1 MKTRRLQVETDSTMK
16 HCLTTLLVV
25 LILSS
30 FAIGNSA
37 VAQEADTEIV
47 LTLEEAVQVALIQ
60 NLALANARL
69 DVENGTAQVREGW
82 AELFPQLD
90 VSGSYTR
97 NIRQANPFAGSQA
110 GGLFQ
115 SLGFLDWLAFNEQA
129 RTDDDGS
136 TAPISA
142 QEFFFRQS
150 QGLANAG
157 VSTDSGDN
165 PFAVPSV
172 YVAGLTINQKIL
184 DGRVIFGAYGASKWL
199 KPFNEEGARRQEQ
212 IVVRDVKNAWYAALL
227 AESQV
232 AVSRASVERS
242 RRTLT
247 EVSRQVSQGVAPK
260 FQRLSAE
267 VEVSNLETALVQAEI
282 AEEAAKDNLKLLL
295 GMPATNSVSMRG
307 NLEAA
312 MRPDYLVDTSEESAI
327 TALSRRPD
335 LKQAE
340 IGIELERIQ
349 LQVTRSEY
357 IPTID
362 AFANFNVLGNI
373 PDNRFTYSSVDGNPF
388 EFTSS
393 ELGYFDTAYWDRS
406 TSVGLRLTWN
416 IFNGLATHRRIQQ
429 RKIAIQRAENDV
441 EFLTRSIRVEIDQNL
456 RNLRAAHRRMQTQQ
470 QNLENARLNFE
481 YAETRLREGVATP
494 LEVREAS
501 DQLDQTQL
509 NYLQAVHDV
518 LVAQSTYEAA
528 IGRPVR
534 TADAE

>member
-1 MKTRRLQVETDSTMK
+1 MTHRTIILWTVLAAML
-16 HCLTTLLVV
+16 CLPGE
-25 LILSS
+25 S
-30 FAIGNSA
+30 
-37 VAQEADTEIV
+37 VAQDSGSEIV
-47 LTLEEAVQVALIQ
+47 LTLDEAVQIALIQ
-60 NLALANARL
+60 NLALDNARL
-69 DVENGTAQVREGW
+69 DIENGRAQVGEGW
-82 AELFPQLD
+82 AELFPQMD
-90 VSGSYTR
+90 VNANYTR

-129 RTDDDGS
+129 RTDGNVS
-136 TAPISA
+136 TDPISA

-150 QGLANAG
+150 QGLEAAG
-157 VSTDSGDN
+157 VTFEDSDN

-172 YVAGLTINQKIL
+172 YLAGLTINQKLL
-184 DGRVIFGAYGASKWL
+184 DGRVIMGAYGASKWL
-199 KPFNEEGARRQEQ
+199 LPFNQAGFRRQEQ

-232 AVSRASVERS
+232 AVSQSSVERS
-242 RRTLT
+242 RRTLR

-282 AEEAAKDNLKLLL
+282 TRDATKDNLKLLL
-295 GMPATNSVSMRG
+295 GMDAENSISLRG

-312 MRPDYLVDTSEESAI
+312 MRTDYLVDSSNDSALE
-327 TALSRRPD
+327 ALSRRPD
-335 LKQAE
+335 LTQAE
-340 IGIELERIQ
+340 IGIELEKIQ
-349 LQVTRSEY
+349 LAVVKSEY
-357 IPTID
+357 IPTINT
-362 AFANFNVLGNI
+362 FANFNVLGNI
-373 PDNRFTYSSVDGNPF
+373 PDNRLTYNSVGGDPF
-388 EFTSS
+388 QFTSA
-393 ELGYFDTAYWDRS
+393 ELGYFDDTYWDRS
-406 TSVGLRLTWN
+406 TSVGFSLSWN

-429 RKIAIQRAENDV
+429 RKIAIQQAENDL

-456 RNLRAAHRRMQTQQ
+456 RSLRSAHQRMQTQE
-470 QNLENARLNFE
+470 QNLANATLNFE

-509 NYLQAVHDV
+509 NFLQAVHDV

-528 IGRPVR
+528 IGRSVR
-534 TADAE
+534 PEDSE

>member
-1 MKTRRLQVETDSTMK
+1 MKNSLSILLAGILALMAGYPAPTRAQDS
-16 HCLTTLLVV
+16 
-25 LILSS
+25 
-30 FAIGNSA
+30 
-37 VAQEADTEIV
+37 DTEIA
-47 LTLEEAVQVALIQ
+47 LTLDEALQVALIQ
-60 NLALANARL
+60 NLALQNARL
-69 DVENGTAQVREGW
+69 DVENGTAQIREGW

-90 VSGSYTR
+90 VNASYTR

-115 SLGFLDWLAFNEQA
+115 SLGFLDWLAYNEQA
-129 RTDDDGS
+129 RTDSDAG

-142 QEFFFRQS
+142 EEFFFRQA
-150 QGLANAG
+150 QGLQAAG
-157 VSTDSGDN
+157 VTFESSDN

-172 YVAGLTINQKIL
+172 YVAGLSISQKII
-184 DGRVIFGAYGASKWL
+184 DGRAILGAYGASKWL
-199 KPFNEEGARRQEQ
+199 KPFNEAGADRQEQ
-212 IVVRDVKNAWYAALL
+212 LVVRDVKNAWYAALL
-227 AESQV
+227 AEEQV
-232 AVSRASVERS
+232 AVSGASVERA

-267 VEVSNLETALVQAEI
+267 VEVSNLETAFLQAQI

-295 GMPATNSVSMRG
+295 GMPANSSVSLRG
-307 NLEAA
+307 TLEAA
-312 MRPDYLVDTSEESAI
+312 MRPDYLVDTGDESAI

-335 LKQAE
+335 LEQAE

-349 LQVTRSEY
+349 LKVVKSEY
-357 IPTID
+357 IPTVN

-388 EFTSS
+388 QFTSA
-393 ELGYFDTAYWDRS
+393 ELGYFDDAYWDRS
-406 TSVGLRLTWN
+406 TSVGLSLTWN
-416 IFNGLATHRRIQQ
+416 VFNGLASHRRVQQ
-429 RKIAIQRAENDV
+429 RKIAIQKAENDV

-528 IGRPVR
+528 IGQPVRPVD
-534 TADAE
+534 AD